1 MEEVSTF
8 EMLPDEMILFICQY
22 LRGAEILYSFFNL
35 NSRLNSAITDYC
47 HYVNLK
53 YVTYKQFDFVATQI
67 IPQIGL
73 SIRSFVFNGQW
84 ENIMSNKLNS
94 TFFHLKL
101 SLIFP
106 QLYTLSL
113 VNFIDR
119 QLNLFLDNI
128 TDLLQLV
135 KLDIRNLLDN
145 YAEDSLEKVLA
156 ANNNRLK
163 YISFDSDSIDFNLT
177 AIRNDETISYPN
189 IEELIVNLKT
199 NKTLEYLFILVPHI
213 KRLHIDF
220 DQLSSVSK
228 STLANVPSLIHLK
241 DFQLRSINIYWS
253 LKEIAYILSK
263 MPSLQRLALN
273 VRTEDA
279 QSHSEV
285 DTLLSTWPIHIRI
298 TCFLDKSNK
307 YAVIHTIPYDL
318 FSIIIPATIANY
330 MLAGSEYTRKVKDLK
345 IFGEQCSTDIHL
357 IVQHF
362 HRLRTLAIGSEKNS
376 KELTSQSTQSI
387 VLHLPKLKRLYV
399 KGIYEIF
406 HLVQAAP
413 NLEHLQID
421 FNCLNIVLNDVST
434 CELLQKRIVH
444 LEITNFREVDSIQ
457 LDTIAQK
464 FNHLRD
470 LSLVFE
476 NSTIFVDSLI
486 LQVLSLWK
494 DKKLRSLYIRGSL
507 TDEVDKN
514 LRQWL
519 IDHSHLCQE
528 DLFVVKHMTNW
539 IAMWL
544 Q

>member
-73 SIRSFVFNGQW
+73 SVRSFVFNGQW

-128 TDLLQLV
+128 TDLLKLV

-177 AIRNDETISYPN
+177 ATRNDETISYPN

-228 STLANVPSLIHLK
+228 STLANVSSLIHLK

-298 TCFLDKSNK
+298 TCLLDKSNK

-345 IFGEQCSTDIHL
+345 IFGEQCSTDIYL

-376 KELTSQSTQSI
+376 KELTSQSTQPI

-399 KGIYEIF
+399 KGTYEIF

-476 NSTIFVDSLI
+476 NSTVFVDSLI